1 MNSSCS
7 SCLCM
12 SLEAYFSILVFLA
25 VAFGFAALLLGLSWL
40 RGKQNPY
47 KQKRTPYECGFDAF
61 DLPTQNARK
70 QFDVQFY
77 LVAILFIIFD
87 LEIAFLFPWAISL
100 ETIGWPGFWSMM
112 IFLSVLTVGFIYEW
126 RKGALDWR

>member
-1 MNSSCS
+1 MA
-7 SCLCM
+7 LD
-12 SLEAYFSILVFLA
+12 AYFPILVFLA
-25 VAFGFAALLLGLSWL
+25 VAFGFATLLLSFSWL
-40 RGKQNPY
+40 RGKRNPY
-47 KQKRTPYECGFDAF
+47 PQKNAPYECGFDSF
-61 DLPTQNARK
+61 DAPEQNARR

-112 IFLSVLTVGFIYEW
+112 IFLSVLTIGFVYEW